1 MNGDVEILIFMKE
14 RVISFCSK
22 ETATEPLKQLL
33 KGEYAKRRPTARTRS
48 MNDED
53 RFNKTT
59 VILMQL
65 SETHFDVIYR
75 HYFSIVKFPS
85 RERCCL
91 CKLYYIIF
99 LFYNS
104 GYSMSFSIY
113 KTFTIT

>member
-22 ETATEPLKQLL
+22 ETATELL

-65 SETHFDVIYR
+65 SETHFDVT
-75 HYFSIVKFPS
+75 FTV
-85 RERCCL
+85 
-91 CKLYYIIF
+91 IIF
-99 LFYNS
+99 QS
-104 GYSMSFSIY
+104 RSFHLENA
-113 KTFTIT
+113 TAFANCIT